1 MICFVFLGL
10 TYRIPPP
17 PEEGITINFGYNDFG
32 SGAEQPEQIIEEE
45 EITPQE
51 VVENNPV
58 VDEISTQEVEETPVV
73 KEKIK
78 EKKKPEKES
87 VKIVSAECK
96 KDCHIH
102 GNLKVRGRVFEGT
115 VIKKFYKSHY
125 DEQKMLSEK
134 TKLYCEK
141 NRIDGLNK
149 AILDNKDVAIFDDG
163 LQDRSINYD
172 LKIVCFNDLKLIG
185 NGFLI
190 PAGPLREKIN
200 SISKYDMAFI
210 NGNEVDNSKLKL
222 LLKSYNANIEI
233 FETNYKAINI
243 KEFNINDEYMVFSG
257 IGNPESFR
265 QTLINNNIKITKEII
280 FPDHYN
286 YTHKDI
292 DQIKYQAKKF
302 NLKILTTEKDY
313 IKIKSIDNNDIRY
326 LKVELDIKNEDRLIN
341 HLKKYI

>member
-1 MICFVFLGL
+1 MKFKKPKFWDYQRPNLLSYILLPLTFPLILNNFFL
-10 TYRIPPP
+10 
-17 PEEGITINFGYNDFG
+17 N
-32 SGAEQPEQIIEEE
+32 
-45 EITPQE
+45 
-51 VVENNPV
+51 
-58 VDEISTQEVEETPVV
+58 
-73 KEKIK
+73 
-78 EKKKPEKES
+78 KKKDKKKNYKPK
-87 VKIVSAECK
+87 KICV
-96 KDCHIH
+96 
-102 GNLKVRGRVFEGT
+102 GNIYVGGT
-115 VIKKFYKSHY
+115 AKTPLTIKIYQILNKLDINACTIKKYYKSHY
-125 DEQKMLSEK
+125 DEQKILSEK

-163 LQDRSINYD
+163 LQDRAINYD

-292 DQIKYQAKKF
+292 DQIKYQAKKL